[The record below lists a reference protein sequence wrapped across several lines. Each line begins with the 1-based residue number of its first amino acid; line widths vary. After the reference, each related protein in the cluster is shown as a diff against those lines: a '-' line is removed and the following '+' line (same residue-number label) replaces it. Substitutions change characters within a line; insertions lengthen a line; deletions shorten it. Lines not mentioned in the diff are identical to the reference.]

1 MASNDSSVGKR
12 IVEALKM
19 QNGEVIENNSSLD
32 SSEMLKDSF
41 DNNNSYKDPFDDF
54 DDFSITEDESS
65 FSNSQTYGDTS
76 SLSIESAFQQ
86 SLNQNIGYTAS
97 DIPDDFEFPANVAIL
112 KQLVAK
118 LPQGVSKQMGAKII
132 KQTLEAVGI
141 PMSGVLEEARQV
153 QNALS
158 EQARNCQSSIIECRK
173 QIGIFETKAKQ
184 YQKQFAL
191 MNDIINL
198 FIHIN

>member
-19 QNGEVIENNSSLD
+19 QNGETIEPVP
-32 SSEMLKDSF
+32 SF
-41 DNNNSYKDPFDDF
+41 DSLETFNNDIEKDFNNEVSTVESDDY
-54 DDFSITEDESS
+54 SITEAEDDLSDSS
-65 FSNSQTYGDTS
+65 NFGSMNN
-76 SLSIESAFQQ
+76 LSIESAFQQ
-86 SLNQNIGYTAS
+86 SINQNIGFSAS
-97 DIPDDFEFPANVAIL
+97 DIPDDFEFPANVAVL
-112 KQLVAK
+112 RQLVSK

-158 EQARNCQSSIIECRK
+158 EQARNCQSSIIDCRR
-173 QIGIFETKAKQ
+173 QIGILETKSKQ
-184 YQKQFAL
+184 YQKQFTL

-198 FIHIN
+198 FLHID